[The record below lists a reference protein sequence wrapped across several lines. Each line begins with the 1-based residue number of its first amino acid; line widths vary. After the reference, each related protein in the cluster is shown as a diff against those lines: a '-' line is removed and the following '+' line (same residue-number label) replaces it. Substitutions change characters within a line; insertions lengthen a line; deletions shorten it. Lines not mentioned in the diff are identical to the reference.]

1 MKIGFISLG
10 CPKNQLDTEVMLHEV
25 VAAGY
30 ELTSEDIDADIIIIN
45 PTSLLNRLFDITITG
60 SNPSVKQ
67 LPVSIKDSALTV
79 LSKRVSSAV

>member
-45 PTSLLNRLFDITITG
+45 TCAFIESA
-60 SNPSVKQ
+60 KQ
-67 LPVSIKDSALTV
+67 
-79 LSKRVSSAV
+79 